1 MHFSISTR
9 APHSDAYTGPA
20 GSGGSGGT
28 GIGVGVGKI
37 AGGSGTVDPEELEG
51 TRVLQMALTLP
62 RLGGVGLI
70 HACEERRVR
79 YGTYSICG
87 TMGPE
92 ETTDDIVCFLS
103 FQVFVVGA

>member
-1 MHFSISTR
+1 MRTPDLLEAVEVVALVSALELVR
-9 APHSDAYTGPA
+9 LLAE
-20 GSGGSGGT
+20 
-28 GIGVGVGKI
+28 
-37 AGGSGTVDPEELEG
+37 VDPEELEG
-51 TRVLQMALTLP
+51 TRRVLQTLTLP

-79 YGTYSICG
+79 YGIYSICG